1 MTEDLGPRK
10 LAAIMSIDVAGF
22 SALTETDEA
31 RAVELVSQLRDL
43 LMKIAGAGAGR
54 VFNTAGD
61 GFMLEFASASGAL
74 AAAEHVCVSID
85 RKSIRVGVHIGDVLI
100 SETGDLFGH
109 SVNVASRLQELAQP
123 GDVVVSMDVRRAVRG
138 PLAKRLHP
146 AGAVQLDKMSEA
158 LEIFTLQRIGAP
170 APTKRRTEPVL
181 AVLPFDNESDD
192 PSMEYFAEGVA
203 DEIIMT
209 LLRNSKIKVIGRT
222 SAFQF
227 RGARK
232 TDAATVLR
240 ATHVLDGSVRCGGSK
255 LRVNAQLIEAASGVV
270 LWSERFDGDRADAFA
285 LEDEIAS
292 KVAMSLRR
300 SLAQSERAALRID
313 PAAYELYLRARQI
326 WLLLSDVEEDQAEVL
341 LERCVSLAPDFADGW
356 AALASVR
363 AFLLPRDRDMIGEPQ
378 HEAALAAAERALALD
393 PDCAQA
399 MAALSLLKP
408 AFGDHAEKLRLVN
421 EALKRTPNDASLH
434 VARSAWLYGV
444 GRMREAAAALEL
456 ASRLDPLGPAVE
468 GLRASLMTARGE
480 VETALEI
487 MQAAWARWPD
497 SAFIWY
503 LMWSTLCA
511 AGRIDEAEALA
522 APGVPPRRAVT
533 ERDIMVLRN
542 YAMMVRLDGEARSA
556 ACDRL
561 LKHVAHAEGPLALS
575 TILFVASHGCAD
587 SALDVLEA
595 ALDAGRPLRP
605 DNHDAFGM
613 ARAQSP
619 LQLFVSNG
627 GTPIWKHRRFPKIAA
642 RLGLTQYWL
651 ETGKWPDCATQVD
664 YDFKAACMAAASSS
678 S

>member
-1 MTEDLGPRK
+1 VTEDLGPRK

-31 RAVELVSQLRDL
+31 LAVEMVAKLREML
-43 LMKIAGAGAGR
+43 LKIADNGAGR

-74 AAAEHVCVSID
+74 AAAEHVCVGIE
-85 RKSIRVGVHIGDVLI
+85 RKSIRVGVHVGDVLI
-100 SETGDLFGH
+100 SDTGDLFGH
-109 SVNVASRLQELAQP
+109 SVNVAARLQQLAQP

-138 PLAKRLHP
+138 KLAQRLHP

-158 LEIFTLQRIGAP
+158 LEIFTLEAIAAP
-170 APTKRRTEPVL
+170 KARARRVEPVL

-192 PSMEYFAEGVA
+192 PQMDYFAEGVA

-227 RGARK
+227 KGERK
-232 TDAATVLR
+232 TDAAAALK
-240 ATHVLDGSVRCGGSK
+240 ATHVLDGSVRCSGAK
-255 LRVNAQLIEAASGVV
+255 MRVNAQLIEASSGVV

-285 LEDEIAS
+285 LEDDIAA
-292 KVAMSLRR
+292 KVAASLKR
-300 SLAQSERAALRID
+300 SLAQSERAAKGIN

-326 WLLLSDVEEDQAEVL
+326 WLMLSDVEEDQAEVL
-341 LERCVSLAPDFADGW
+341 LERCVTLAPEFADGW

-378 HEAALAAAERALALD
+378 HDAALAAAERALELD

-408 AFGDHAEKLRLVN
+408 AFGDYAEKLTLVN

-444 GRMREAAAALEL
+444 GRLGEAAAALET

-480 VETALEI
+480 VDTALEI
-487 MQAAWARWPD
+487 MHAAWARWPD
-497 SAFIWY
+497 SPFIWY

-511 AGRIDEAEALA
+511 AGRLDEAEALGA
-522 APGVPPRRAVT
+522 AGVPPRRAVT
-533 ERDIMVLRN
+533 ERDVSVLRN
-542 YAMMVRLDGEARSA
+542 YAGMLRLSGEARSI
-556 ACDRL
+556 ACERL
-561 LKHVAHAEGPLALS
+561 LQSVVAAQGPIALS
-575 TILFVASHGCAD
+575 TILFVASHSCAD
-587 SALDVLEA
+587 SALDALDA
-595 ALDAGRPLRP
+595 ALDAGRALRP

-619 LQLFVSNG
+619 LQLFVANG

-642 RLGLTQYWL
+642 RLGLAQYWA
-651 ETGKWPDCATQVD
+651 ESGKWPDCATDVD
-664 YDFKAACMAAASSS
+664 YDFKAACKEAIA
-678 S
+678 